1 MNDEKPDTLAVVFF
15 GGVVVLVL
23 SLYHCMSSSS
33 TRLEKGTARLVRES
47 SLLFPS
53 RDNRS
58 R

>member
-1 MNDEKPDTLAVVFF
+1 MNDEDTLAVVYF

-23 SLYHCMSSSS
+23 SLYHWLMSSL

-47 SLLFPS
+47 SLLSPS